1 MGYGIPPLTFG
12 LIFLMVVVFLWLIQK
27 KYAERNIP
35 SYPAFFTTLGI
46 LGTFSGI
53 SYGLWTF
60 DPGHVGKSL
69 PALLAG
75 LKTAFWASLLGIF
88 FALIFKVKDIYDNAH
103 QKAGETADRVTIR
116 DLLLALN
123 SIRNSLAGREDSSLL
138 SQIKLMRQ
146 DQSDQLGQLRQ
157 SMDTFMKSLAE
168 QGTQTL
174 VQALENLVRDFDSRI
189 NAQLGESFHQL
200 NDALGKVLVWQ
211 EAYQTQMTNMVAL
224 QKEATGLLDPISRG
238 LGALSE
244 RSLETQKVLEALKG
258 SIEQINRDRSAMEES
273 LKSLGQLLS
282 KAGEGFPQ
290 VERKIMD
297 LASQME
303 KGVEY
308 TSKILGESIEA
319 STKRAEAQIVA
330 LDKGMEAELTR
341 ALSGLGRQLTALSQK
356 FVEDY
361 TPLTERLRDLVQTLG
376 EVRK

>member
-1 MGYGIPPLTFG
+1 MGSSIPPLTIG
-12 LIFLMVVVFLWLIQK
+12 LLLIIVVVFIWLNQK
-27 KYAERNIP
+27 KYAERNSL
-35 SYPAFFTTLGI
+35 SYPAFFTTFGI
-46 LGTFSGI
+46 MGTFVGI
-53 SYGLWTF
+53 SYSLWTF
-60 DPGHVGKSL
+60 DPAHVEKSL
-69 PALLAG
+69 PTLLTG
-75 LKTAFWASLLGIF
+75 IKTAFWASLLGIF
-88 FALIFKVKDIYDNAH
+88 FALYYKVKDVYTNAH
-103 QKAGETADRVTIR
+103 QKAGDTGTHVTIR

-123 SIRNSLAGREDSSLL
+123 SIQSSLAGREDSSLL

-157 SMDTFMKSLAE
+157 SMDNFMKNMAE
-168 QGTQTL
+168 QGTQAL
-174 VQALENLVRDFDSRI
+174 VNALENLVRDFDSKI

-211 EAYQTQMTNMVAL
+211 ESYQAQMTNMVAL

-244 RSLETQKVLEALKG
+244 RSLETQKLLEALKG
-258 SIEQINRDRSAMEES
+258 SIEQINQDRTAMEES
-273 LKSLGQLLS
+273 LKGLGQLLS
-282 KAGEGFPQ
+282 KAGEGLPQ
-290 VERKIMD
+290 VERKIME
-297 LASQME
+297 LAGQME

-308 TSKILGESIEA
+308 TTKILGDTIEA

-341 ALSGLGRQLTALSQK
+341 ALTGLGRQLTALSQK

-361 TPLTERLRDLVQTLG
+361 TPLTERLRELVQALS